1 MKTKHLIPHQ
11 SVLCQDPRNIGRILK
26 IMYCWEIC
34 LEALCSVLRSEPRP
48 RHREARQRDYGKK
61 IAGPVSVLGYDYH
74 FKIEVGLPTCTGK
87 CEDGS
92 HSVLGN
98 PRRGWRSVWV
108 SVFKFHRKLQKYAE
122 TTSSQFNC
130 LFANPHRLSEVEVG
144 SMPEWLDRV
153 LKRYTFRGVNDQW
166 WLCSPYLTLA
176 VAGPL
181 FWNMCYM
188 SLRYTAMVPLISF
201 NMWKWWVALWL
212 PLSRQ
217 IKLMAVSKKVED
229 IKGFTISS
237 AVT

>member
-1 MKTKHLIPHQ
+1 
-11 SVLCQDPRNIGRILK
+11 
-26 IMYCWEIC
+26 
-34 LEALCSVLRSEPRP
+34 
-48 RHREARQRDYGKK
+48 
-61 IAGPVSVLGYDYH
+61 
-74 FKIEVGLPTCTGK
+74 
-87 CEDGS
+87 
-92 HSVLGN
+92 
-98 PRRGWRSVWV
+98 
-108 SVFKFHRKLQKYAE
+108 
-122 TTSSQFNC
+122 
-130 LFANPHRLSEVEVG
+130 
-144 SMPEWLDRV
+144 MPEWLDRV

-176 VAGPL
+176 VAGPQ

-237 AVT
+237 TVVCVCKFKWDAIFAKLYCWSCLWYDQASWKPSTLPSDHPNTPGLRGLPPSSKPWRLNGGNPRWPCRHVWPACAYYLVHHQHCSILGWPFQIRLYQVINYVNSSGKYRTM